1 MDRGWIIALFTGVG
15 IAAACGLRAFL
26 PLLAVGVAARAGLI
40 HLHAGS
46 EWLAGDRA
54 LWALGVA
61 AALEIAGD
69 KIPVVDHA
77 LDAIGTLL
85 RPVAAS
91 LVLGAGALAVHGAKA
106 KTRLGSTALTLGHAN
121 PIVSLGEDLA
131 SAGLIAT
138 AILAPLL
145 ACAAIVLVV
154 WLVARRRRRQA
165 RASGTA

>member
-1 MDRGWIIALFTGVG
+1 IRAGAPERGEDVMDRGWIIALFTGVG

-85 RPVAAS
+85 RPVAAAVGAYA
-91 LVLGAGALAVHGAKA
+91 VLQGWGAPWA
-106 KTRLGSTALTLGHAN
+106 
-121 PIVSLGEDLA
+121 
-131 SAGLIAT
+131 
-138 AILAPLL
+138 
-145 ACAAIVLVV
+145 
-154 WLVARRRRRQA
+154 
-165 RASGTA
+165 